1 MKLECSEHFKV
12 KIRTFP
18 GAKTEGMF
26 HYLVSLLERASDYV
40 ILHIGTNDAMVY
52 EASIV
57 YSV

>member
-1 MKLECSEHFKV
+1 MKLECAEHFKV

-26 HYLVSLLERASDYV
+26 QYLVSLLEKTSDYA
-40 ILHIGTNDAMVY
+40 ILHIGTNDVMVY
-52 EASIV
+52 ETSIV